1 MSRLTDLE
9 GAALAEFAK
18 RGPTTSY
25 AVTRTFRESPSEFW
39 SGSAG
44 AVYPMVRRLEK
55 RGLLKSETAEQGRR
69 ERKDYSITHL
79 GKAALEQWLLD
90 GERAAGLGF
99 DPLRTRLIYLDLV
112 TPAQRDGLLDDVRA
126 RHREAASK
134 KVWVDFP
141 LGRKVHESWM
151 TSRTLWL
158 NALDFIKNSSP
169 KQPPQGK

>member
-55 RGLLKSETAEQGRR
+55 RGLLQSESAEQGRR
-69 ERKDYSITHL
+69 ERKDYSITPL
-79 GKAALEQWLLD
+79 GRAALEHWLLD

-112 TPAQRDGLLDDVRA
+112 SPAQRDTLLEDVRA
-126 RHREAASK
+126 RHRQAARK
-134 KVWVDFP
+134 EVWVDFP
-141 LGRKVHESWM
+141 LGRKIHETWM
-151 TSRTLWL
+151 ASRTAWL
-158 NALDFIKNSSP
+158 KALDVVKD
-169 KQPPQGK
+169 

>member
-55 RGLLKSETAEQGRR
+55 RGLLKSESAEQGRR
-69 ERKDYSITHL
+69 ERTDYSITPL
-79 GKAALEQWLLD
+79 GRAALEHWLLD
-90 GERAAGLGF
+90 GDRAAGLGF

-112 TPAQRDGLLDDVRA
+112 SPAQRGALLADVRA
-126 RHREAASK
+126 KHREAASK
-134 KVWVDFP
+134 TVWADFP

-151 TSRTLWL
+151 ASRAVWL
-158 NALDFIKNSSP
+158 KALDFIKD
-169 KQPPQGK
+169 